1 MFGDLKNIIIAVAIT
16 AVVVGFASSSI
27 TWKYTSSHYKEIIAT
42 AKEEAATALQEAT
55 DKVLLAER
63 KNNDITAEL
72 NKKSLEHDKQLA
84 AAQTELD
91 RYRTVNRGLLVSA
104 RSCSAKAAT
113 PNSPATSAAT
123 APAETSGWVCELS
136 ELLSTRLTETLIAA
150 DELRSRA
157 EICKSYSEAINKQR
171 EEMSKNE

>member
-16 AVVVGFASSSI
+16 AVVVGFASSGVTYKFVSA
-27 TWKYTSSHYKEIIAT
+27 HYKEVIAT
-42 AKEEAATALQEAT
+42 AKEGAATALQKAT

-84 AAQTELD
+84 AAKTELD
-91 RYRTVNRGLLVSA
+91 RYRTVNRGLLVNA

-123 APAETSGWVCELS
+123 APAEASGWVCELS

>member
-1 MFGDLKNIIIAVAIT
+1 MFGIQTTLIAVGV
-16 AVVVGFASSSI
+16 AVVIASVS
-27 TWKYTSSHYKEIIAT
+27 TFGVTYKFVSSHYKQEIA
-42 AKEEAATALQEAT
+42 AMELASATALQKAT

-63 KNNDITAEL
+63 KNNDITTEL
-72 NKKSLEHDKQLA
+72 NKKALEHDKQLA

-91 RYRTVNRGLLVSA
+91 RYRTVNRGLLVNA